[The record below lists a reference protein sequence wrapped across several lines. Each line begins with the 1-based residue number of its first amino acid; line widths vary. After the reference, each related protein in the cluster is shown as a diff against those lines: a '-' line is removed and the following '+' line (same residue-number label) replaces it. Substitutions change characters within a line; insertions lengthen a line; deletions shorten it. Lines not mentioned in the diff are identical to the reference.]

1 MVEKDFE
8 FGQKQKMM
16 TDNGIPSQ
24 FAHAGGLMDSTLYT
38 RI

>member
-1 MVEKDFE
+1 MVEKNFE
-8 FGQKQKMM
+8 FGQKMV
-16 TDNGIPSQ
+16 TGNGIPSQ